1 MTRKKAF
8 QDFCNGIFPQ
18 ERAIFHPVL
27 MHFIARYAGGNY
39 AEFASDHRFLVEAN
53 LRALDDF
60 DLDMVGL
67 ISDPYRETSAF
78 GARIKFIPE
87 GVPRCLDLVVKT
99 RDDVSKLRRPDVY
112 KSERT
117 LDRIRGA
124 ELLAKLT
131 MGDVPIIGWIE
142 GPMAEACDLAGIEQ
156 FMMMQMMDPDTA
168 HHLLAKC
175 VLTAKDFAR
184 AQMDAG
190 CDIIGM
196 GDAICSQ
203 IDPFTYET
211 YVKELHREIIDFIH
225 SLGGKVKLHICGDLS
240 HLLPS
245 LKDLGIDIL
254 DIDWQVDPDDAAE
267 VMGPDVILCGNID
280 PRFVHDK
287 STEEIFSA
295 CKLLVNRAKNRKFI
309 LSAGCEIIVTTPVTN
324 LKAMRMASFY
334 K

>member
-8 QDFCNGIFPQ
+8 RDFCNGIFPL

-39 AEFASDHRFLVEAN
+39 AKFASDHRFLVEAN

-99 RDDVSKLRRPDVY
+99 RDDVTKLRRPDVY

-131 MGDVPIIGWIE
+131 RGDVPIIGWIE

-156 FMMMQMMDPDTA
+156 FMMMQMMDPDIA
-168 HHLLAKC
+168 HHLLDKC

-184 AQMDAG
+184 AQIDAG

-211 YVKELHREIIDFIH
+211 YVKERHREIIDFIH
-225 SLGGKVKLHICGDLS
+225 SLGGKVKMHICGDIS

-245 LKDLGIDIL
+245 IKDLGIDIL
-254 DIDWQVDPDDAAE
+254 DIDWQVDPDDASE
-267 VMGPDVILCGNID
+267 VMGTEVILCGNID
-280 PRFVHDK
+280 PRFVQDK
-287 STEEIFSA
+287 NAEEVFST
-295 CKLLVNRAKNRKFI
+295 CKILVNKEKNRKFI
-309 LSAGCEIIVTTPVTN
+309 LSAGCEIIVTTPATN
-324 LKAMRMASFY
+324 LKAMRMATFY